1 MEKMLYAVTAVIFLD
16 GAVRKRCLNVQDV
29 DVDWSGMSLVS
40 INDVLKITTK
50 VEKIHP
56 YKVVGDRDSYSP
68 YNEGWSDCVS
78 LIEHYLEQIPPV
90 EPEQGKWSNYKDEH
104 GCSVC
109 HSVVIQED
117 WDDDIRYNYCPYCGA
132 EMRDEL

>member
-1 MEKMLYAVTAVIFLD
+1 
-16 GAVRKRCLNVQDV
+16 
-29 DVDWSGMSLVS
+29 MSLVS

-78 LIEHYLEQIPPV
+78 LIEHYLEQLPSA
-90 EPEQGKWSNYKDEH
+90 EPERKKGKWLPHPGDEDWDV
-104 GCSVC
+104 CSVC
-109 HSVVIQED
+109 GTGCKRRERGISQYIPWVTE
-117 WDDDIRYNYCPYCGA
+117 YNYQFCPNCGA
-132 EMRDEL
+132 EMMRGEE

>member
-1 MEKMLYAVTAVIFLD
+1 
-16 GAVRKRCLNVQDV
+16 
-29 DVDWSGMSLVS
+29 MSLVS

-78 LIEHYLEQIPPV
+78 LIESYLEKMPVV
-90 EPEQGKWSNYKDEH
+90 EPEQKKGKWSNYKDEH

-109 HSVVIQED
+109 HCVVIQED
-117 WDDDIRYNYCPYCGA
+117 WSDGNQYDFCPYCGS
-132 EMRDEL
+132 EMTNEK